1 MATKEI
7 NKKIEE
13 ISNQYCEIIQSLNP
27 EKRIKAFETFY
38 KTIILLQEIQKF
50 EAENFVKTKR

>member
-13 ISNQYCEIIQSLNP
+13 ISNQYSDIIQSLNP

-38 KTIILLQEIQKF
+38 KIIILFQEIQRF
-50 EAENFVKTKR
+50 EAENFVRTKR